1 MLLKQTIKGNMKKE
15 KLVYVIS
22 LGCSKNF
29 VDTEIMAASLVTH
42 NIGITSEI
50 RDADICLINTCAFIQ
65 SARDET
71 VEVIEDTILWKNKKK
86 RRKIIVS
93 GCITQWDKDGEFR
106 KKYDKVDLWMGV
118 DDSEKIYDKIA
129 TIAKQ
134 GEKVV
139 LRDKPTYLYDEKTPR
154 LQLTL
159 PHFSYVKIADGCDN
173 NCSYCS
179 IPNIRGKFR
188 SRTISSV
195 RKESQNLLNNG
206 VKELLF
212 IAQDVT
218 SYGKDREKENIVEL
232 LKEIDT
238 LEGDFWIRLMYAH
251 PAYFTDELIELMKNS
266 KHILPYID
274 IPFQHISDNILKS
287 MNRKVSKKESVDL
300 IKKLK
305 KAIPEI
311 TFRTT
316 FLVGYPGETEKDFQ
330 ELYDFVKEIKF
341 DRLGVFPY
349 SLEPN
354 TKAYS
359 MENQVSADIANERAD
374 KLMQLQSEIA
384 LENNKKL
391 IEKEFTVIIDSF
403 DGDEAISRSYQDA
416 PEIDNLIVFDAPA
429 HLDIGDFAK
438 VKVVDCSEY
447 DLVAEF
453 IG

>member
-1 MLLKQTIKGNMKKE
+1 MKKE

-274 IPFQHISDNILKS
+274 IPFQHISDNILES
-287 MNRKVSKKESVDL
+287 MNRKVSKKESIDL
-300 IKKLK
+300 IKKLRK
-305 KAIPEI
+305 VIPEI

-359 MENQVSADIANERAD
+359 MENQVSAEIANERCD

-384 LENNKKL
+384 LENNQKL
-391 IEKEFTVIIDSF
+391 IGKEFTVIIDSF
-403 DGDEAISRSYQDA
+403 DEEEAISRSYQDA

>member
-1 MLLKQTIKGNMKKE
+1 MKKE

-42 NIGITSEI
+42 NIGITSDI

-106 KKYDKVDLWMGV
+106 KKYNKVDLWMGV

-359 MENQVSADIANERAD
+359 MENQVSADIANERCD